1 MSPQQKRRLNLK
13 CLLRRDEDGVEIEIE
28 IAIEIHNLIFLI
40 KIQCSLTAQLA
51 LT

>member
-13 CLLRRDEDGVEIEIE
+13 CLLRRDEDGVEIE